1 MTIDAN
7 SVSSALAVLGAS
19 GWVATTLAPV
29 PSVVSAIGG
38 YQQSITPLPSI
49 LLSDNFNGTTIDTTN
64 RWVTPVTAGT
74 GTMTQATGGL
84 IATTGTTASNAA
96 AITSIETFEPNIGNL
111 VGGTLLSIEAAP
123 GLNTNR
129 CFGFYTRPG
138 SFTAATPVQDGYV
151 WEFDITGTFGASIY
165 SGGTRVFRQ
174 VFPINGAT
182 FLPVSI
188 SYQGLNVQ
196 FFIND
201 FTRPAITIPLL
212 QPSTLNLPL
221 GFHCINHTSV
231 PAAAPTWSMS
241 GAAAL
246 DNSGAL
252 DTYFNGQ
259 TLSRVRLPSVFI
271 PLNAVSIASEAT
283 IWTPAS
289 GKRFRLMGFVLESG
303 TVGGNVLL
311 KDNTG
316 GTLKLVIPF
325 GAAGS
330 VIQSV
335 PMGNGILSAAANN
348 VLTATGGATQT
359 LSGYVYGT
367 EE

>member
-1 MTIDAN
+1 MAQATDLT
-7 SVSSALAVLGAS
+7 SALATLGTS
-19 GWVATTLAPV
+19 GWSVQTLAPV
-29 PSVVSAIGG
+29 ASVVSAIGG
-38 YQQSITPLPSI
+38 YQQSITPLPSV

-64 RWVTPVTAGT
+64 RWVSPVVAGT
-74 GTMTQATGGL
+74 GTMTQATGSL
-84 IATTGTTASNAA
+84 IATTGTTASNGA
-96 AITSIETFEPNIGNL
+96 AITSIESFEPNVGNL

-123 GLNTNR
+123 GVNTNR

-151 WEFDITGTFGASIY
+151 WEYDIAGTFGASIY
-165 SGGTRVFRQ
+165 SGGTRIFRQ
-174 VFPINGAT
+174 ALPLNGAT
-182 FLPVSI
+182 FVPVSI

-201 FTRPAITIPLL
+201 FTRPVLTLPLL
-212 QPSTLNLPL
+212 QPSTLNLPIA
-221 GFHCINHTSV
+221 FHCINHTSG
-231 PAAAPTWSMS
+231 PAVAPTWSMS
-241 GAAAL
+241 GIAAL

-252 DTYFNGQ
+252 GTYFNGQ

-271 PLNAVSIASEAT
+271 PLNAVSIAAEAT
-283 IWTPAS
+283 IWTPAA
-289 GKRFRLMGFVLESG
+289 GRRFRLMGYVLESG

-316 GTLKLVIPF
+316 GTTKLVIPF

-330 VIQSV
+330 VIQSQ
-335 PMGNGILSAAANN
+335 PMGNGILSLAAGN

-359 LSGYVYGT
+359 LSGYVFGT